1 MGLLVTATALVSC
14 SSGSA
19 PATLSVPPGPVL
31 CHGKPVAT
39 VQAVVPQLNIPSFGM
54 CNNPGNPVV
63 AQATAAANG
72 VLTPMPCM
80 PVTPA
85 PWQPGSSTVLVAG
98 QPALTQSS
106 KCACQWGGTVQ
117 IGSPGQ
123 QSTQVAG

>member
-1 MGLLVTATALVSC
+1 VGLLVTATALLNC
-14 SSGSA
+14 SSGTA
-19 PATLSVPPGPVL
+19 PGTLSVPPGPVL
-31 CHGKPVAT
+31 CDGRPVAT

-54 CNNPGNPVV
+54 CKSPSNPVV

-85 PWQPGSSTVLVAG
+85 PWQPGSATVLVAG

-117 IGSPGQ
+117 IGSAGQ